1 MRVYSYYDQLRRLSA
16 DEVYDGM
23 LGFGM
28 FSNTVPESLNSR
40 SFLKYCKVNS
50 KKLPQKSCCDWI
62 RYRHTR
68 NIDQFREFGIPNPFS
83 YERLVYTIKDNWR
96 DILDYFKKQTA
107 QWKYKVSRI
116 HIRKILTSKTI
127 FQMNYG
133 EATIGTNIPS
143 RAVFNMNYKNFIED
157 DNPLPELLLGKKYL
171 VKADISRCFPSIYT
185 HSIEWAAVTKRV
197 AKIRHN
203 KSKVKKSKSNLKK
216 SWDML
221 LDINLR
227 NTTYGETH
235 GVLIGP
241 HSSNLI
247 SEIILTAIDNKM
259 YEEGYRYIRYVDDYS
274 CYVESLEKAD
284 DFINDLDSELQ
295 EYGLAINQ
303 KKIKII
309 ELPEQSESNWTNKL
323 TRFLLK
329 QRLDYSDVKAFFD
342 FAIETMKENDSNKA
356 ILLYALKI
364 LSKKKMNSNAK
375 KYYIDFGFYLL
386 SLYPYLVPYA
396 DELFLLNSEI
406 NRDKLQWLLSIIYR
420 RGLEKRDY
428 LTSVFALHYACKHS
442 VRISFL
448 DKNLLAHDISDA
460 DFDEILNSKDC
471 LLMLFAWLYSQKN
484 IISGI
489 QDSYTAKLNGLSI
502 RLRNQALEYVQ
513 DYNDFERN
521 WVFVYQVLTEQE
533 IPDKDLYYSYWRDLK
548 KSKVSFIDPY

>member
-50 KKLPQKSCCDWI
+50 GKLPKKSRHDWI

-107 QWKYKVSRI
+107 QWEYKVSRI

-171 VKADISRCFPSIYT
+171 VKVDISRCFPSIYT

-203 KSKVKKSKSNLKK
+203 KRQVKK

-221 LDINLR
+221 LDINLS

-259 YEEGYRYIRYVDDYS
+259 YEEGYRYIRYIDDYS

-284 DFINDLDSELQ
+284 NFINDLDSELQ

-329 QRLDYSDVKAFFD
+329 QPLDYSDVKAFFD

-406 NRDKLQWLLSIIYR
+406 NRDKLQRLLSIIYR

-428 LTSVFALHYACKHS
+428 LTSSFALHYACKHN

-448 DKNLLAHDISDA
+448 DKNLSVHEISDTDIA
-460 DFDEILNSKDC
+460 EIINSKDC

-484 IISGI
+484 KANGKQDPYTIKLNDLSIKLHNQASIYI
-489 QDSYTAKLNGLSI
+489 QD
-502 RLRNQALEYVQ
+502 E
-513 DYNDFERN
+513 NDFERN
-521 WVFVYQVLTEQE
+521 WV
-533 IPDKDLYYSYWRDLK
+533 LYIKYLQNRKFQIRIRITLVGETLRSRKFHL
-548 KSKVSFIDPY
+548 

>member
-1 MRVYSYYDQLRRLSA
+1 MRIYSYYDQLRRLSA

-23 LGFGM
+23 LGYGM

-50 KKLPQKSCCDWI
+50 KKLPKKSCCDWI
-62 RYRHTR
+62 RYRYTR

-83 YERLVYTIKDNWR
+83 YERLVYTIKDNWS
-96 DILDYFKKQTA
+96 DILNYFQKQTA

-133 EATIGTNIPS
+133 ESTIGADTQS
-143 RAVFNMNYKNFIED
+143 KTVFNMNYKNFIED

-197 AKIRHN
+197 AKIRF
-203 KSKVKKSKSNLKK
+203 KKRRAIK

-221 LDINLR
+221 LDDSLMD
-227 NTTYGETH
+227 TTYRETH
-235 GVLIGP
+235 GILIGP

-259 YEEGYRYIRYVDDYS
+259 YNDGYRYIRYIDDYS

-284 DFINDLDSELQ
+284 NFINDLDSELQ

-323 TRFLLK
+323 TRFFLLK
-329 QRLDYSDVKAFFD
+329 QTLDYGDVKAFFD
-342 FAIETMKENDSNKA
+342 FAIETMKKNDNNKA

-386 SLYPYLVPYA
+386 SLYSYLVPYA
-396 DELFLLNSEI
+396 DELFLYDSEI
-406 NRDKLQWLLSIIYR
+406 NRDKLQRLLSIIYR

-428 LTSVFALHYACKHS
+428 LTSSFALHYACKHN

-448 DKNLLAHDISDA
+448 DKNLSVHEISDT
-460 DFDEILNSKDC
+460 DIDEILNSKDC

-484 IISGI
+484 KANGKQDPYTIKLNDLSIKLHNQASIYI
-489 QDSYTAKLNGLSI
+489 QD
-502 RLRNQALEYVQ
+502 E
-513 DYNDFERN
+513 NDFERN

-533 IPDKDLYYSYWRDLK
+533 IPDKDPYYSCWRDLK
-548 KSKVSFIDPY
+548 KSKVSFVDPY